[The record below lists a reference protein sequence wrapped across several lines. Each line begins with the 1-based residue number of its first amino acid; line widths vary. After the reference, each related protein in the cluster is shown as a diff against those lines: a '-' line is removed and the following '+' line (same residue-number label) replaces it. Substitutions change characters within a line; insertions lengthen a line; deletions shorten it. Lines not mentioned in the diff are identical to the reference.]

1 MHLVRV
7 IASILF
13 ACLPVAGFAAM
24 GQGPAQSAG
33 SAPTALPTVIH
44 TGANLV
50 LLDVVVTEKGAPV
63 HGLDQK
69 RFHIFEDGHEQPMS
83 SFEEHQPPVVP
94 AGAGAAKEIEV
105 PASTYTNVPTY
116 PDAGVVNVLLL
127 DALNTPMA
135 NQYDAR
141 RQMIEYMGKIT
152 PGTSLAIFTLTSK
165 LRLVEGFTTNVA
177 ELTRALKSSKTNAQ
191 ASVLL
196 DSKSDSAQQTIE
208 NTVSSMINPGG
219 PGPSADAVG
228 ALLQFEADLTASQ
241 TDIRVRTTLDAMEQ
255 LARYLSA
262 IPGRKNLIWFSGSFP
277 MALSPDSDQSLP
289 FLAMR
294 TYSDEIRR
302 TSELL
307 AAARVAVYPVDAR
320 GMLAQSSTD
329 AAYAPSAT
337 RVTMNQG
344 KLSIHGDS
352 MTDSNVVKDYENFL
366 TQTMEEHGS
375 MEQVANETGGKAYLN
390 TNDLKEAV
398 ANAVENGASFYTIAY
413 APTAKKFNGRF
424 HKIQVRIDNGGYK
437 LAYRTGY
444 YADPMDKASTHNP
457 APANVIAASTL
468 HGAPPSTQVLF
479 AARVLSATDPAFGGM
494 KMLDGPAGDMTTSL
508 KGKTHRYI
516 ADLAVDPHG
525 LAFDNMPD
533 GVRQAQLEFVMVA
546 YDAEGKRL
554 NYVDRSFAVNI
565 KPEQFAQKM
574 ADGIQ
579 ARLTLDLPEGQEFL
593 RIAVQ
598 DLVAGR
604 AGALELPVAVAAN

>member
-1 MHLVRV
+1 MHLVRF
-7 IASILF
+7 IAGVLF
-13 ACLPVAGFAAM
+13 ASLPIAGFTAI
-24 GQGPAQSAG
+24 GQGPAQSAA
-33 SAPTALPTVIH
+33 SAPAAIPTLFH

-50 LLDVVVTEKGAPV
+50 LLDVVVTDKGALV

-69 RFHIFEDGHEQPMS
+69 RFHIFEDGHEQPIS
-83 SFEEHQPPVVP
+83 SFDEHQPPAAPTPVV
-94 AGAGAAKEIEV
+94 AARQTEL
-105 PASTYTNVPTY
+105 PPSTYTNVPVY
-116 PDAGVVNVLLL
+116 PEAGVVNVLLL

-135 NQYDAR
+135 NQFDAR

-177 ELTRALKSSKTNAQ
+177 DLTKALKSSKANAQ
-191 ASVLL
+191 ASVVL
-196 DSKSDSAQQTIE
+196 DPKNDSAQQTIDS
-208 NTVSSMINPGG
+208 TIASMIHPGG
-219 PGPSADAVG
+219 PGPSAEAVG

-241 TDIRVRTTLDAMEQ
+241 TDIRVRTTLDAMQQ

-289 FLAMR
+289 FLAVR
-294 TYSDEIRR
+294 TYSDEIRK

-307 AAARVAVYPVDAR
+307 TAARVAVYPVDAR
-320 GMLAQSSTD
+320 GMLAQSTTD
-329 AAYAPSAT
+329 AAYSPSAT
-337 RVTMNQG
+337 RVTMSQG

-352 MTDSNVVKDYENFL
+352 MNDSNVVSDYEKFM

-375 MEQVANETGGKAYLN
+375 MEQVANETGGKAYIN

-398 ANAVENGASFYTIAY
+398 ANAVENGASFYTLTYI
-413 APTAKKFNGRF
+413 PTAKKFNGRF
-424 HKIQVRIDNGGYK
+424 RKIQVRMENGGYK

-444 YADPMDKASTHNP
+444 YADPMDKTSAHNP
-457 APANVIAASTL
+457 APTNLISSSTL

-479 AARVLSATDPAFGGM
+479 QARVLAATDPAFGGM
-494 KMLDGPAGDMTTSL
+494 KMPDGPAGDMVTSL
-508 KGKTHRYI
+508 KGKAHRYL
-516 ADLAVDPHG
+516 ADLTVDPRG
-525 LAFDNMPD
+525 LAFDNLPV

-554 NYVDRSFAVNI
+554 NYVDRSFAINI

-574 ADGIQ
+574 ADGIH

-598 DLVAGR
+598 DLIAGR
-604 AGALELPVAVAAN
+604 AGALELPLAVAPD